1 MTEAQEGGH
10 HATPEDEGSK
20 ISSSDTLART
30 LGGLALVVAL
40 LGAGVAV
47 VGRRKA

>member
-1 MTEAQEGGH
+1 MTEAPEGGH
-10 HATPEDEGSK
+10 HATPEDEGSE